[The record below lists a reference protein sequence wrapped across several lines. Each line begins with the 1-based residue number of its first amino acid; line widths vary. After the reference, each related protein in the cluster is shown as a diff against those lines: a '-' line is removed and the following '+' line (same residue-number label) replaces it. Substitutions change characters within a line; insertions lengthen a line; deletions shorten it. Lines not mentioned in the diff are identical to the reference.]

1 MTGEIDDMQ
10 ISAIGSG
17 SSASL
22 QAWADMLATN
32 QVGGSALDR
41 LVAAASGD
49 NTVKGLLGVL
59 ASSGLTPSSQ
69 VNLSDAA
76 LSFGTSG
83 SQNGDTTMSELAQ
96 ALMVALILQ
105 LLDPGG
111 GTTA

>member
-1 MTGEIDDMQ
+1 MQ

-22 QAWADMLATN
+22 QAWADLLASN
-32 QVGGSALDR
+32 QVGGSAIDR

-76 LSFGTSG
+76 LSFGSG
-83 SQNGDTTMSELAQ
+83 DSQGGDTTLGELAQ
-96 ALMVALILQ
+96 ALIVALILQ

-111 GTTA
+111 GTA

>member
-1 MTGEIDDMQ
+1 MQ

-32 QVGGSALDR
+32 QVGSTALDR

-49 NTVKGLLGVL
+49 NRVNGLLGVL

-76 LSFGTSG
+76 LSFGTQD
-83 SQNGDTTMSELAQ
+83 SQNGDTTLSELAQ

>member
-1 MTGEIDDMQ
+1 MQ

-17 SSASL
+17 SSAAL
-22 QAWADMLATN
+22 QAWADMLASN
-32 QVGGSALDR
+32 QVGGPALDQ
-41 LVAAASGD
+41 LVSAASGD
-49 NTVKGLLGVL
+49 KTVNGLLGVL

-76 LSFGTSG
+76 LSFGSAD
-83 SQNGDTTMSELAQ
+83 SQNGDTSLSQIAQ

-111 GTTA
+111 GATA